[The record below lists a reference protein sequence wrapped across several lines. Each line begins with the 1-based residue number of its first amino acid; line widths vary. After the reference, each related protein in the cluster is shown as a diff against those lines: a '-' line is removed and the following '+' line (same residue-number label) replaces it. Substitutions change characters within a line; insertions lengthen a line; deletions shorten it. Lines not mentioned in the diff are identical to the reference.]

1 MRHILLFVGQILS
14 IKRGSQTLALSFGA
28 FLPHDNYISSLE
40 SVHANQSID
49 NQGEENETR
58 E

>member
-28 FLPHDNYISSLE
+28 FLPHDNYISSL
-40 SVHANQSID
+40 VRKYNF
-49 NQGEENETR
+49 
-58 E
+58 